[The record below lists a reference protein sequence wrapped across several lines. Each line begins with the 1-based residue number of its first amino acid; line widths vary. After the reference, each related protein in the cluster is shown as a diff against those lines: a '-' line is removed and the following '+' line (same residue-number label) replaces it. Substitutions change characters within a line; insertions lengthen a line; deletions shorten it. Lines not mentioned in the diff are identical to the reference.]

1 MSSPLK
7 LYHHVLDMLKPMAW
21 QGRKETMRTLALLM
35 TGIFQSGD
43 VRLGRIAKKVP
54 LPIKQDSVEQR
65 FRRWL
70 KNPRIDERVIYD
82 PIAQGLLFS
91 LRHTR
96 LRVQIDRTLIGDRFN
111 ILKVT
116 LYWRK
121 RALPLTWKLLSHQ
134 GSSRYAD
141 WVALLDHLATL
152 LPPNAQVVLLGDR
165 EFGTADMMD
174 LARWHGWDYCLRV
187 KGDQLIWD
195 ETTQQWCELRALI
208 VQGET
213 HFLQDVFYTKTNH
226 YRTHF
231 ALTFDKN
238 ADEPCIVA
246 TNRIPSQ
253 RTLNE
258 YRKRFGCEPFFS
270 DLKSRGFDMA
280 RTQLQHRARFSRLLL
295 VLVLLAVWLI
305 GVGQQLSMH
314 RCGQELLRPS
324 QVSRLSLFQIG
335 YRWLD
340 KQLTLARSLWPHPG
354 YYLGQLI

>member
-7 LYHHVLDMLKPMAW
+7 LYHHVMDMLKPVAW
-21 QGRKETMRTLALLM
+21 QGRKETMQTLAFLM
-35 TGIFQSGD
+35 AGIFQSRD
-43 VRLGRIAKKVP
+43 VRLGRIAGKVA

-96 LRVQIDRTLIGDRFN
+96 LRIQIDRTLIGDRHN
-111 ILKVT
+111 VLKVT
-116 LYWRK
+116 LFWRK
-121 RALPLTWKLLSHQ
+121 RAIPLTWTMLPHQ
-134 GSSRYAD
+134 GCSDYAD
-141 WVALLDHLATL
+141 WVPLFDHLVSL
-152 LPPNAQVVLLGDR
+152 LPPTAQVVLLGDR

-174 LARWHGWDYCLRV
+174 LACWHGWDYCLRV

-195 ETTQQWCELRALI
+195 EAAQQWRELRELI
-208 VQGET
+208 AQGDT
-213 HFLQDVFYTKTNH
+213 CFLQDVFYTKTNH

-231 ALTFDKN
+231 ALTFAKT

-246 TNRIPSQ
+246 TNRTPSQ

-280 RTQLQHRARFSRLLL
+280 RTQLRHRDRFSRLLL
-295 VLVLLAVWLI
+295 VLVLLAIWLI
-305 GVGQQLSMH
+305 GIGQQLTMK
-314 RCGQELLRPS
+314 RRGQELVRPS
-324 QVSRLSLFQIG
+324 QVCRFSLFQIG
-335 YRWLD
+335 YRWLE
-340 KQLTLARSLWPHPG
+340 KQLTLAQSLWPHPD
-354 YYLGQLI
+354 YHLGQLI

>member
-1 MSSPLK
+1 MSSSLK
-7 LYHHVLDMLKPMAW
+7 LYHHVMAMLKPTAW
-21 QGRKETMRTLALLM
+21 QGRKETLQTLALLM

-43 VRLGRIAKKVP
+43 VRLGRIATKVP
-54 LPIKQDSVEQR
+54 LPTKQDSVEQR

-70 KNPRIDERVIYD
+70 KNPHVDERVIYD
-82 PIAQGLLFS
+82 PIARGLLFS
-91 LRHTR
+91 LRRTR
-96 LRVQIDRTLIGDRFN
+96 LRIQIDRTLIGDQFN

-121 RALPLTWKLLSHQ
+121 RAIPLVWQVLPHQ
-134 GSSRYAD
+134 GSSGYAD
-141 WVALLDHLATL
+141 WVAVLAHLKTL
-152 LPPNAQVVLLGDR
+152 MPPDAQVTVLGDR
-165 EFGTADMMD
+165 EFGTADMMA

-195 ETTQQWCELRALI
+195 ATTQQWRALRDLI
-208 VQGET
+208 EPGDT
-213 HFLQDVFYTKTNH
+213 HFLHEVYFTKTNH
-226 YRTHF
+226 YRTYF

-246 TNRIPSQ
+246 TNRTPSH

-280 RTQLQHRARFSRLLL
+280 RTQLQHRDRFSRLLL
-295 VLVLLAVWLI
+295 VLVLLAIWLI
-305 GVGQQLSMH
+305 GVGQQLTMQ
-314 RCGQELLRPS
+314 RRGQDLIRPS
-324 QVSRLSLFQIG
+324 QVCRLSLFQIG

-340 KQLTLARSLWPHPG
+340 KQLTLARSLWPYPD

>member
-1 MSSPLK
+1 MK
-7 LYHHVLDMLKPMAW
+7 LYHHVIDMLKPTTW
-21 QGRKETMRTLALLM
+21 QGRKETLQTLALLM

-43 VRLGRIAKKVP
+43 VRLGRIARKVP

-70 KNPRIDERVIYD
+70 KNPHIDERLIYD
-82 PIAQGLLFS
+82 PIARGLLFS
-91 LRHTR
+91 LRRTR
-96 LRVQIDRTLIGDRFN
+96 LRIQIDRTLIGDQFN
-111 ILKVT
+111 ILKIT

-121 RALPLTWKLLSHQ
+121 RAIPLVWKLLPHQ
-134 GSSRYAD
+134 GSSDYAD
-141 WVALLDHLATL
+141 WVSLFNHLATL
-152 LPPNAQVVLLGDR
+152 LPPDAQVVVLGDR
-165 EFGTADMMD
+165 EFGTAAMMA
-174 LARWHGWDYCLRV
+174 LVREHRWDYCLRV
-187 KGDQLIWD
+187 KGDQLIWH
-195 ETTQQWCELRALI
+195 ETTHQWRELRTLI
-208 VQGET
+208 AQGET
-213 HFLQDVFYTKTNH
+213 CFLQDVFYTKANH

-238 ADEPCIVA
+238 AEEPCLVA

-280 RTQLQHRARFSRLLL
+280 RTQLRHRDRFSRLLL
-295 VLVLLAVWLI
+295 VLVLLAIWLI
-305 GVGQQLSMH
+305 GVGQQLTMK
-314 RCGQELLRPS
+314 RRGQELIRPS
-324 QVSRLSLFQIG
+324 QVGRFSLFQIG

-340 KQLTLARSLWPHPG
+340 TQLTLARSLWPHPD

>member
-1 MSSPLK
+1 MSSSLK
-7 LYHHVLDMLKPMAW
+7 LYHHVIDMLKPIAW
-21 QGRKETMRTLALLM
+21 QGRKETLQTLALLM

-70 KNPRIDERVIYD
+70 KNPGIDERVIYD

-96 LRVQIDRTLIGDRFN
+96 LRIQIDRTLIGDRFN

-121 RALPLTWKLLSHQ
+121 RALPLTWKMLPHQ
-134 GSSRYAD
+134 GSSGYAD
-141 WVALLDHLATL
+141 WVSLLDHLATL

-165 EFGTADMMD
+165 EFGTADLMD
-174 LARWHGWDYCLRV
+174 LALWQGWDYCLRV

-195 ETTQQWCELRALI
+195 ETAQQWCELRTLI
-208 VQGET
+208 AEGET
-213 HFLQDVFYTKTNH
+213 RFLQDVFYTKANH
-226 YRTHF
+226 CRSHF
-231 ALTFDKN
+231 ALTFDKK

-246 TNRIPSQ
+246 TNRTPSQ
-253 RTLNE
+253 RTLTE

-280 RTQLQHRARFSRLLL
+280 RTQLKHQDRFSRLLL
-295 VLVLLAVWLI
+295 VLVLLAIWLI
-305 GVGQQLSMH
+305 GVGQQLTMS
-314 RCGQELLRPS
+314 RRGQELVRPS
-324 QVSRLSLFQIG
+324 HVCRFSLFQIG